1 MPFSRWECLLYSVVS
16 IVPFIFLFY
25 KTFKDRFRYSVYRTI
40 LALIPFTAV
49 QVCIQ
54 FAALYGYL
62 RWIGL
67 ADLISP
73 ALYVLLLLIV
83 VRDHYGRILFARL
96 AACF

>member
-62 RWIGL
+62 RCSRFL
-67 ADLISP
+67 SSAISAIFP
-73 ALYVLLLLIV
+73 FRRQNTWKA
-83 VRDHYGRILFARL
+83 
-96 AACF
+96 